1 MIQLELF
8 FKGCIVVVHVQV
20 CRSWCSDLATFLL
33 FFNMFDLLTV
43 NGPVRAM
50 GKINHTRLIEL
61 HIVEQFNTILQYAGR

>member
-1 MIQLELF
+1 MFKCVVLGVQISLRFCF
-8 FKGCIVVVHVQV
+8 F
-20 CRSWCSDLATFLL
+20 L
-33 FFNMFDLLTV
+33 NMFDLLTV